1 MKRGLIIKTPWID
14 YILNGSKSWELRTKN
29 SKIRG
34 RIFLI
39 RSGGDIEGE
48 IHISESIGPLEPQEL
63 LSNLDKLQ
71 VSAER
76 INEISN
82 DRKEGYKDGKDRY
95 AWVLDSPM
103 KYSNP
108 VPYEK
113 KPGAVIWVNL
123 EDNPQLD

>member
-1 MKRGLIIKTPWID
+1 MKRGLIVKSPWID
-14 YILNGSKSWELRTKN
+14 YILNGSKSWELRKKN

-48 IHISESIGPLEPQEL
+48 IHMSESIGPLEPQEL

-82 DRKEGYKDGKDRY
+82 DGKDRY
-95 AWVLDSPM
+95 AWVLNSPK
-103 KYSNP
+103 KYLTS
-108 VPYEK
+108 VSYEK
-113 KPGAVIWVNL
+113 KPGAVVWVNL
-123 EDNPQLD
+123 DNNPHLD